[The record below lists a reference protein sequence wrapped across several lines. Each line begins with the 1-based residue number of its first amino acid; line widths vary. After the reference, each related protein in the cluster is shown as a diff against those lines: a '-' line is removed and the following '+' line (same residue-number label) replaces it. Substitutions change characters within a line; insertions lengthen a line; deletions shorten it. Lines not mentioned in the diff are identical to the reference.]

1 MIFQICKCGYCTD
14 VVFPTLWQ
22 LPNICWYEIPKNGSA
37 TVKMNVQHKQIHK
50 PTGNILVV
58 VRDPIVRAWSTFMH
72 YMMPGAN
79 KYTRMQDWF
88 AHTFNIQLDN
98 YDINSKVQIF
108 FDHFRA
114 YNTHIRVHHMYPQT
128 YFIDRQYESQF
139 RVIDISKLTAEL
151 GVPVTN
157 NTEYLDKQQPQFT
170 KTQQTILEDIYKEDY
185 EFIAKI

>member
-1 MIFQICKCGYCTD
+1 MLY
-14 VVFPTLWQ
+14 Q
-22 LPNICWYEIPKNGSA
+22 LPNICWYEIPKNGSS
-37 TVKMNVQHKQIHK
+37 TVKMNVQHTRLQQ
-50 PTGNILVV
+50 PTGDILVV

-79 KYTRMQDWF
+79 KYTNMRDWF
-88 AHTFNIQLDN
+88 ESRFDIQLDH

-114 YNTHIRVHHMYPQT
+114 YDTHAKVHHMYPQT

-139 RVIDISKLTAEL
+139 CVIDISKLTAEL
-151 GVPVTN
+151 GVPVAN

-170 KTQQTILEDIYKEDY
+170 KTQLAILEDIYKEDY

>member
-1 MIFQICKCGYCTD
+1 MLY
-14 VVFPTLWQ
+14 Q

-37 TVKMNVQHKQIHK
+37 TVKMNVKHTRLQR
-50 PTGNILVV
+50 PTGDILVV

-72 YMMPGAN
+72 YMMPGPN
-79 KYTRMQDWF
+79 KYTDMRDWF
-88 AHTFNIQLDN
+88 ESRFNIQLDD

-114 YNTHIRVHHMYPQT
+114 YDTHAKVHHMYPQT
-128 YFIDRQYESQF
+128 YFIDRRDESRF

-157 NTEYLDKQQPQFT
+157 NTVYLDKQQPQFT
-170 KTQQTILEDIYKEDY
+170 KTQLAILEDIYKEDY

>member
-1 MIFQICKCGYCTD
+1 M
-14 VVFPTLWQ
+14 
-22 LPNICWYEIPKNGSA
+22 
-37 TVKMNVQHKQIHK
+37 
-50 PTGNILVV
+50 
-58 VRDPIVRAWSTFMH
+58 RDPIVRAWSTFMH

-79 KYTRMQDWF
+79 KYTMMRDWF
-88 AHTFNIQLDN
+88 AHRFNIQLDD

-114 YNTHIRVHHMYPQT
+114 YDTHAKVHHMYPQT

-151 GVPVTN
+151 GVPVEN

-170 KTQQTILEDIYKEDY
+170 KTQLAILEDIYKEDY